1 MSSFHKQLPILLAFG
16 ILTIASLHSGVDA
29 FVPSSPSSASASVCS
44 NAANAR
50 APFQS
55 NSNSNSQLNFFSGYE
70 MGGTD
75 AVNDHDD
82 ETEKASS
89 SSSSSLDESEDPL
102 FFASLVT
109 KAIIILIIKTAK
121 DIVNYPPNLLDE
133 YNRYQQMRN
142 QEIANTAELEYKPE
156 EFMMSQQKQEQED
169 DSENPTLAMA
179 SVTAKEEEPT
189 AALLS
194 SLPSS
199 SETLPIELTRTNPFI
214 LLAKFLGV
222 LTYKTMHDAIYY
234 PALWINDYL
243 HPPRNNDDDYYYYY

>member
-29 FVPSSPSSASASVCS
+29 FVPSSPSVCS
-44 NAANAR
+44 NAADAR

-194 SLPSS
+194 LPSS